1 MKSAFVLR
9 SLSVAV
15 FLGFAPAAFAAP
27 PIWESD
33 LGAALSDLTG
43 EDDNFTEVSLS
54 FPFVFEDTSY
64 SNVIVGTNGGIQL
77 GEDGDDDDIDYD
89 YWEDD
94 YFDDFNDD
102 GGFPVI
108 LPFGTDVDLSATGT
122 IHFNDFGDRAVF
134 TWNEVGTNEEEEHLS
149 TFQIQLLADGRIIFS
164 YNGILD
170 GLGEDLVGSLGAG
183 ILVGISG
190 STGVFPGPSD
200 LSASPS
206 TATDTIYELWQGD
219 EDPLNSLFDLD
230 MTSVCFVPQP
240 GGGFSVECEE
250 PTGARPDLQI
260 GKSFSQLKGDG
271 VSNRRKASRKQTLV
285 RPARIFKTNTQ
296 RAALLLQNDG
306 GTAANLSLKSSGDRL
321 PRMKVTARSG
331 GKNVS
336 AAVQSGRFSRNVE
349 PGGSV
354 RVLCR
359 VQTNRFYAGGLR
371 NGDRD
376 DTIRFRLTGGGGR
389 DNAAMVIKYIGP
401 AGATRL

>member
-1 MKSAFVLR
+1 M
-9 SLSVAV
+9 
-15 FLGFAPAAFAAP
+15 
-27 PIWESD
+27 
-33 LGAALSDLTG
+33 
-43 EDDNFTEVSLS
+43 
-54 FPFVFEDTSY
+54 
-64 SNVIVGTNGGIQL
+64 
-77 GEDGDDDDIDYD
+77 
-89 YWEDD
+89 
-94 YFDDFNDD
+94 
-102 GGFPVI
+102 
-108 LPFGTDVDLSATGT
+108 
-122 IHFNDFGDRAVF
+122 
-134 TWNEVGTNEEEEHLS
+134 
-149 TFQIQLLADGRIIFS
+149 
-164 YNGILD
+164 
-170 GLGEDLVGSLGAG
+170 GAG

-260 GKSFSQLKGDG
+260 GKSFSQLKGGRGQQSPEGFAEADVG
-271 VSNRRKASRKQTLV
+271 PPGPHFQDEHAAGGAALAKRWGNGGESVAEVER
-285 RPARIFKTNTQ
+285 RPASPDESDGALGRQECLGGCPIGSLFPQ
-296 RAALLLQNDG
+296 CRA
-306 GTAANLSLKSSGDRL
+306 R
-321 PRMKVTARSG
+321 R
-331 GKNVS
+331 
-336 AAVQSGRFSRNVE
+336 
-349 PGGSV
+349 SV